1 MAGMISERR
10 IIKYAIIGL
19 CGAGAVAFGV
29 LALWCFYLC
38 MTHSVELGGES
49 KIYFTLALVLMIP
62 AYLCL
67 KTMLA
72 LLGKFNQCE

>member
-1 MAGMISERR
+1 MVSGRR

-19 CGAGAVAFGV
+19 CGVGAVVCGL
-29 LALWCFYLC
+29 LALWCFYLY
-38 MTHSVELGGES
+38 MTHSVESWREGHF
-49 KIYFTLALVLMIP
+49 YFTLALVLMIP
-62 AYLCL
+62 AYFCS

>member
-1 MAGMISERR
+1 MVSGRR

-19 CGAGAVAFGV
+19 CGAGAVAFGL
-29 LALWCFYLC
+29 LALGCFYLY
-38 MTHSVELGGES
+38 MTHSVESWRES
-49 KIYFTLALVLMIP
+49 EFYFTLALVLMIP

-67 KTMLA
+67 KTMLE

>member
-1 MAGMISERR
+1 MVSGRM

-29 LALWCFYLC
+29 LALWCFYLS
-38 MTHSVELGGES
+38 MTHFELWRES
-49 KIYFTLALVLMIP
+49 QFYFTLALVLMIP
-62 AYLCL
+62 AYYCL

-72 LLGKFNQCE
+72 LFGKFDQCE